1 MEGPQVK
8 KLGLLGVFLGL
19 FVLVGTLFY
28 PFLTVILWSGIFYAF
43 LFPLYRRLSARR
55 DNTARAGAARTAIAA
70 VLALGG
76 VLLIAVPA
84 VLLGLTMVRQL
95 GGMLHSALEEIE
107 KNPSIIGIS
116 PDGPVATF
124 LYNLSDGSIDISK
137 LNIPNEISSILSLR
151 TDRLIVLSGQFL
163 KISGSIL
170 LSLVFMVFT
179 LFFLLLDGRQLI
191 KVLISAIPIE
201 KNYTSIFLRKFR
213 DMGRHLVTGYVAIA
227 AMQALVMFLLCL
239 IFKVKGV
246 LVIAALTAIASSS
259 PW

>member
-116 PDGPVATF
+116 PTV
-124 LYNLSDGSIDISK
+124 LS
-137 LNIPNEISSILSLR
+137 PRSSI
-151 TDRLIVLSGQFL
+151 I
-163 KISGSIL
+163 
-170 LSLVFMVFT
+170 
-179 LFFLLLDGRQLI
+179 
-191 KVLISAIPIE
+191 
-201 KNYTSIFLRKFR
+201 
-213 DMGRHLVTGYVAIA
+213 
-227 AMQALVMFLLCL
+227 
-239 IFKVKGV
+239 
-246 LVIAALTAIASSS
+246 
-259 PW
+259 